1 MTTRLTVAQAVVR
14 FLERQYVERDGV
26 ETAFFAGCWGIFGHG
41 NVAGVGQALLQHEV
55 AGGRLRYL
63 QGRIPDFEQL
73 SLGERRSMTRVANL
87 DPEFIEAGL
96 QAADVYQSAKT
107 ILGRSGPELREE
119 DDEIRR
125 WDQVELELKAL
136 QSGIHSANLK
146 RKRHLG
152 EAILLLYSVL
162 GSELRVSGGR
172 YLRPYY
178 ENMKRAYLRS
188 LKKGR
193 RKKEKKDEE

>member
-1 MTTRLTVAQAVVR
+1 MA
-14 FLERQYVERDGV
+14 
-26 ETAFFAGCWGIFGHG
+26 TAAWH
-41 NVAGVGQALLQHEV
+41 HEV
-55 AGGRLRYL
+55 MPDKDEETPEVSEEIAVNPDQAPVVLNQTSLALAEPETLIQGLRYL

-119 DDEIRR
+119 DTEIRR

-193 RKKEKKDEE
+193 QKKEKKDEE